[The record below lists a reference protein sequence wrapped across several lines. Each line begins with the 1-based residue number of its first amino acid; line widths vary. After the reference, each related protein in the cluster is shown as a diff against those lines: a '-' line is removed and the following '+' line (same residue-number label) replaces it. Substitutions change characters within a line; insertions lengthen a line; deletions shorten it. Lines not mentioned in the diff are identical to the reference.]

1 MHHGQRDRGR
11 GPGGRLS
18 VVSLGPG
25 SEALLTPQCLAAL
38 EAAEV
43 VVGYT
48 PYLDLVP
55 EAAKAGKELVS
66 TGMRREVDRAEAAIE
81 AALAGRAV
89 AVVSSGDAGV
99 YGMAGLI
106 LEMVEARALWQAVD
120 FEILPGIP
128 ALAAAAALLGAPL
141 THDFAVI
148 SLSDLLTPWPLIER
162 RLEAAAW
169 ADFTTVIYNPRSKRR
184 HWQLGR
190 ALELLGAHRAPDTP
204 VGLVRQAFRHDQ
216 AVSVHR
222 LDGFDPS
229 VVDMVSI
236 VIVGN
241 ASSRMVGDGETG
253 TRMLTPRGYAGK
265 YGLGE

>member
-1 MHHGQRDRGR
+1 MHQGQRHGGR
-11 GPGGRLS
+11 GPGRLT

-25 SEALLTPQCLAAL
+25 SEDLITPQCRRALA
-38 EAAEV
+38 EAEV
-43 VVGYT
+43 LVGYT

-55 EAAKAGKELVS
+55 GDLKASKELTA

-81 AALAGRAV
+81 AALAGRDTAI
-89 AVVSSGDAGV
+89 VSSGDAGV
-99 YGMAGLI
+99 YGMAGLM
-106 LEMVEARALWQAVD
+106 LEMFETRDLWDALDLEVM
-120 FEILPGIP
+120 PGIP

-148 SLSDLLTPWPLIER
+148 SLSDLLTPWELIER
-162 RLEAAAW
+162 RLDAAAR

-190 ALELLGAHRAPDTP
+190 ALELLGTHRSPDTP
-204 VGLVRQAFRHDQ
+204 VGLVRQAFRQDQ
-216 AVSVHR
+216 AVSVSP
-222 LDGFDPS
+222 LADFDPA

-241 ASSRMVGDGETG
+241 ASSRIVGGRMAG
-253 TRMLTPRGYAGK
+253 GRMLTPRGYAGK
-265 YGLGE
+265 YELDA